1 MSMPKDQDRDDA
13 PDGFLSRW
21 SRRKAQVRQGQL
33 PAEPAPATPTM
44 APLAKPV
51 PAGDERRSATAHTA
65 AQTAAQAATAE
76 PDAPAPVQAE
86 ALPTLEDVA
95 ALPRG
100 AEVRRFVAPGV
111 SSEVRNAAL
120 KNLFADPHFNIKD
133 GLDTYIDDYGK
144 PDPLPAGML
153 RQMVQ
158 SQMLGLFKDDE
169 PPAQPDTDRSEP
181 HPVHG
186 PGEPPVDPPAD
197 RPAEPQADA
206 LPGPDADPAP
216 APPTAAEDA
225 PDEDPDLRLQ
235 PNHATGPGRPAP
247 GAEPDPGRQR

>member
-120 KNLFADPHFNIKD
+120 KNLFADPHFNIMD

-235 PNHATGPGRPAP
+235 PHHATGPGRPAP

>member
-33 PAEPAPATPTM
+33 PAEPAPAAPTM
-44 APLAKPV
+44 APLARPV
-51 PAGDERRSATAHTA
+51 PAGDERQSA
-65 AQTAAQAATAE
+65 AAQAAAAE
-76 PDAPAPVQAE
+76 LDAPAAVQAE

-100 AEVRRFVAPGV
+100 AEVRRFLAPGV
-111 SSEVRNAAL
+111 SPEVRNAAL
-120 KNLFADPHFNIKD
+120 KNLFADPHFNIMD

-169 PPAQPDTDRSEP
+169 PSARPDTDRSEP
-181 HPVHG
+181 RPVHDSG
-186 PGEPPVDPPAD
+186 DPPAD
-197 RPAEPQADA
+197 RPAERPADA

-216 APPTAAEDA
+216 APPTAAENA

-235 PNHATGPGRPAP
+235 PHHAAGPGRPAP
-247 GAEPDPGRQR
+247 GAEPDPGRQC

>member
-120 KNLFADPHFNIKD
+120 KNLFADPHFNIMD

-158 SQMLGLFKDDE
+158 SHALGLFREEDDE
-169 PPAQPDTDRSEP
+169 AAAAAAAAAAATAAAPASTADVAVAAHLTTAKPAQPD
-181 HPVHG
+181 HL
-186 PGEPPVDPPAD
+186 PAAQ
-197 RPAEPQADA
+197 PDA
-206 LPGPDADPAP
+206 LPEPA
-216 APPTAAEDA
+216 TK
-225 PDEDPDLRLQ
+225 PDE
-235 PNHATGPGRPAP
+235 NPAL
-247 GAEPDPGRQR
+247 

>member
-51 PAGDERRSATAHTA
+51 PAGDERRSAT

-120 KNLFADPHFNIKD
+120 KNLFADPHFNIMD